1 MNSAWRRPSLPALA
15 FLTWVLVAAV
25 GFGGRFINGDGDT
38 ARHLRHGETIL
49 ARGDVIRHDP
59 FSFTKPGEAY
69 VSFEYGAQVL
79 LALAHR
85 LAGLGGVVAL
95 GATLAALAVALTLR
109 FMLRRGVEPAA
120 AYLGAAVGAVLLA
133 THWIA
138 RPHLFTF
145 VLLALLLERLDRP
158 HAPAPLGI
166 LALFTLWAN
175 LHGGWVFGMAL
186 LGAFGVGRV
195 IDAWRRGTPEDAAL
209 ARATLWS
216 VPTAALAT
224 VLTPYGTAAPLHL
237 AAHLGDSALLRTAHE
252 FRPPTFTDAGS
263 IVFLLVTIGA
273 SIGFMRTRSLGSAP
287 TAHVIAMLGFTVGGF
302 LARRNIPL
310 VALTAMPLAMIHL
323 DPLLRQLPEPPN
335 LRRSFAEAVGGSW
348 VPGAAAALAVWLA
361 ALVGDRGGPGALPT
375 TFDPR
380 VFPVEAVAT
389 LRTSGR
395 APRLLN
401 EYTWGGYVL
410 WAAPGQQVFIDPGA
424 DFYGSALALDY
435 LRVWE
440 LQPGWRE
447 VLQRFDVEAALVPT
461 GSPLAVALQ
470 EEDGWSVRH
479 ADGTAVLLIRATTAA
494 DAAP

>member
-1 MNSAWRRPSLPALA
+1 MNQAWRRPSLPALA
-15 FLTWVLVAAV
+15 FLTWILIAAI

-49 ARGDVIRHDP
+49 SQGDVIRQDP
-59 FSFTKPGEAY
+59 FSFTRPGEAY

-79 LALAHR
+79 LAVAHR
-85 LAGLGGVVAL
+85 IAGLGGVVAL

-120 AYLGAAVGAVLLA
+120 AYLASAVGAVLLA

-145 VLLALLLERLDRP
+145 VLLALLLELLDRP
-158 HAPAPLGI
+158 RAPAPLII

-186 LGAFGVGRV
+186 LGAYVLGRLL
-195 IDAWRRGTPEDAAL
+195 DAWRSGTPEVAAL

-216 VPTAALAT
+216 VPAAALAT
-224 VLTPYGTAAPLHL
+224 ILTPYGAAAPLHL
-237 AAHLGDSALLRTAHE
+237 AAHLNDSALLRTAHE

-273 SIGFMRTRSLGSAP
+273 SVGFTRTRSLGSAP
-287 TAHVIAMLGFTVGGF
+287 TAHLIAMLGFTVGGF

-323 DPLLRQLPEPPN
+323 DPLLRRLPEPPN
-335 LRRSFAEAVGGSW
+335 LRRSFAEAAGGSW
-348 VPGAAAALAVWLA
+348 IPGALAALVVWLA
-361 ALVGDRGGPGALPT
+361 ALAGDRGGPRVLPT
-375 TFDPR
+375 VFDPQ

-389 LRTSGR
+389 LRATGS

-410 WAAPGQQVFIDPGA
+410 WAAPGQRVFIDPGA

-447 VLQRFDVEAALVPT
+447 VLQRFDVDAALVPA
-461 GSPLAVALQ
+461 GSPLAAALKD
-470 EEDGWSVRH
+470 EEGWSVHH
-479 ADGTAVLLIRATTAA
+479 ADRTAVLLLKEP
-494 DAAP
+494 AAPGAER

>member
-1 MNSAWRRPSLPALA
+1 VNAAWRRPSLPALA
-15 FLTWVLVAAV
+15 FLTWIFIAAI

-49 ARGDVIRHDP
+49 ERGDVIRHDP
-59 FSFTKPGEAY
+59 FSFTKPGETY

-120 AYLGAAVGAVLLA
+120 AYLAATVGAVLLA

-138 RPHLFTF
+138 RPHLVTF
-145 VLLALLLERLDRP
+145 VLLALLLELLDRP
-158 HAPAPLGI
+158 RAPAPWVT

-175 LHGGWVFGMAL
+175 LHGGWVFGVAL
-186 LGAFGVGRV
+186 LGAFVLGRLV
-195 IDAWRRGTPEDAAL
+195 DAWRSAAPEAAAL

-216 VPTAALAT
+216 LPAAALAT

-237 AAHLGDSALLRTAHE
+237 AAHLNDSALLRTAHE

-273 SIGFMRTRSLGSAP
+273 SIGFAHARSLGSAP
-287 TAHVIAMLGFTVGGF
+287 AAHVIAMLGFTVGGF

-310 VALTAMPLAMIHL
+310 VALSALPLAMIQL
-323 DPLLRQLPEPPN
+323 DPLLRRLPEPPN
-335 LRRSFAEAVGGSW
+335 LRRSFAEATGGSW
-348 VPGAAAALAVWLA
+348 VPGALAALAVWLA
-361 ALVGDRGGPGALPT
+361 ALVGHRGGPRVLPT
-375 TFDPR
+375 AFDPQI
-380 VFPVEAVAT
+380 FPVKAVAT
-389 LRTSGR
+389 LRTTGS
-395 APRLLN
+395 ASRLFN

-410 WAAPGQQVFIDPGA
+410 WAAPGQRVFIDPGA

-440 LQPGWRE
+440 LQPGWQA
-447 VLQRFDVEAALVPT
+447 VLQRFDVDAALVPA
-461 GSPLAVALQ
+461 GSPLAAALEAQ
-470 EEDGWSVRH
+470 DGWSVRH
-479 ADGTAVLLIRATTAA
+479 ADGTAVLLLRAP
-494 DAAP
+494 AAPAAAR